1 MVESADE
8 FMEVSPDC
16 VYVSVQSTS
25 VVLQQQHAYIGASVW
40 PAPGRDCR
48 ASQRYVDGQPVE
60 FETPCART
68 GECVVDF
75 IYCNNKK
82 DARFTFAGLQKM
94 KLANSLPKVFLE
106 GAQKTSHVRVVP
118 ANRTNSSLH

>member
-1 MVESADE
+1 MDPLKQPRVVESADE

-60 FETPCART
+60 FDTPCART
-68 GECVVDF
+68 GKCVVDF
-75 IYCNNKK
+75 IYCKK
-82 DARFTFAGLQKM
+82 RRSIHVCRTTKNEACKFVAKGFLGRSSEDFPRPCCAGK
-94 KLANSLPKVFLE
+94 
-106 GAQKTSHVRVVP
+106 
-118 ANRTNSSLH
+118 